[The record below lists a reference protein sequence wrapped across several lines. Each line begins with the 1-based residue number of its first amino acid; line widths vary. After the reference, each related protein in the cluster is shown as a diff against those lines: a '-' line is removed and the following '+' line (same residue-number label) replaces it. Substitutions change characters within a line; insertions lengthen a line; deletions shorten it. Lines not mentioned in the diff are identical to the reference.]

1 MTQSKPLTIGH
12 SPDADDAFM
21 FYGIEQGAAAVPG
34 YHVVHV
40 MQDIQT
46 LNQRSR
52 QGDLDVTAISAA
64 VYPQVADKYRILAC
78 GASIGRRYGPLVV
91 AREPLSPAGLRGKRV
106 GIPGPDT
113 TAYLLIRLYAEGFE
127 PVFLDFD
134 AIMDAVTRGE
144 VDAGLL
150 IHEGQITYQQ
160 RGFQKVLDL
169 GEAWFDE
176 TQLPIPLG
184 LDVVHRRLGEAMIQR
199 LFAML
204 RDSIL
209 YADAHEDGAVE
220 YAMAFGRGIDT
231 ETGRRF
237 IRMYVNEDTRN
248 MGQEGLQALQTLF
261 DNAHRR
267 GLIAAV
273 PPLDVMG
280 LE

>member
-1 MTQSKPLTIGH
+1 MAQLKPLTIGH

-21 FYGIEQGAAAVPG
+21 FYGIEQGAAAIPG

-91 AREPLSPAGLRGKRV
+91 AKEPLSVADLRGRRV

-113 TAYLLIRLYAEGFE
+113 TAYLLIRLYVEDFE

-134 AIMDAVTRGE
+134 GIMDAVTRGE

-150 IHEGQITYQQ
+150 IHEGQITYQAQ
-160 RGFQKVLDL
+160 GFQKVLDL
-169 GEAWFDE
+169 GEAWFDD

-184 LDVVHRRLGEAMIQR
+184 LDVVHRRLGEEMIQR
-199 LFAML
+199 LFEML

-248 MGQEGLQALQTLF
+248 MRQEGLRALETLYGRALQ
-261 DNAHRR
+261 R

-273 PPLDVMG
+273 PPLDVVG